1 MVVHTFNSSIPALK
15 RQRLGDLR
23 VRGSWTLE
31 RMAVKQVLGPW
42 FLIYTC
48 IGSCIC
54 WGVPVPEQGTGPKAG
69 TFTCLSNRLFRIDC
83 YRSAPE
89 LGLASRAW
97 LLFTSNQVTDIR
109 HRCTFEDSEDSVC
122 TLVLPP
128 EEVLVPTDNFTITLH
143 RCVMGQEQVS
153 LVDSQF
159 LPWKHVKLD
168 PPSDLQSNVSSGRCV
183 LTWSIQF
190 ALEPW
195 KSLFSYELAFKKQE
209 EAWEQARHKD
219 RIFGVTWLSLEA
231 VELNP
236 GSIYEARLRV
246 QMTSSEEEGDM
257 AEEEY
262 YTNHWSEWSQP
273 VSFPSPRRWRQGL
286 LLPSWRWSD
295 SILVAV
301 SVFLLLTGLIH
312 LLFKLSPRVKRLVYQ
327 NVPSPAAFFHPLF
340 SVYNGDFQTWTGA
353 HRAGLQPRQNGVST
367 PSAGSESSI
376 WEAITTLT
384 YSPACPAQ
392 FSSLKWEGTGPGFPG
407 PPSLE
412 YVLPAG
418 CLELEGQPSAY
429 LPQDGWAPLGSVRPP
444 PVDTD
449 RGSSDYCILDCCE
462 ECRPLALPGHT
473 QSPELTQAQP
483 VTLPISSRA

>member
-1 MVVHTFNSSIPALK
+1 MSLPGLGNSGILPRAPFQKVTRKVHLKPACNRWRQPSSMEAISSVMCLWFQMWVA
-15 RQRLGDLR
+15 R
-23 VRGSWTLE
+23 VRLLRLISWIRLDLGEDGSE
-31 RMAVKQVLGPW
+31 
-42 FLIYTC
+42 
-48 IGSCIC
+48 
-54 WGVPVPEQGTGPKAG
+54 TGPGPLVPDLHLYRLLHLLGSPCPRAG
-69 TFTCLSNRLFRIDC
+69 N
-83 YRSAPE
+83 
-89 LGLASRAW
+89 
-97 LLFTSNQVTDIR
+97 SNQVTDIR

-209 EAWEQARHKD
+209 EAWEDPVLSQMPPTLQQARHKD

-262 YTNHWSEWSQP
+262 YTNHWS
-273 VSFPSPRRWRQGL
+273 L

-312 LLFKLSPRVKRLVYQ
+312 LLFKLSPR
-327 NVPSPAAFFHPLF
+327 
-340 SVYNGDFQTWTGA
+340 
-353 HRAGLQPRQNGVST
+353 
-367 PSAGSESSI
+367 
-376 WEAITTLT
+376 
-384 YSPACPAQ
+384 
-392 FSSLKWEGTGPGFPG
+392 
-407 PPSLE
+407 
-412 YVLPAG
+412 
-418 CLELEGQPSAY
+418 
-429 LPQDGWAPLGSVRPP
+429 
-444 PVDTD
+444 
-449 RGSSDYCILDCCE
+449 
-462 ECRPLALPGHT
+462 
-473 QSPELTQAQP
+473 
-483 VTLPISSRA
+483 